1 MVRRRSSDRARR
13 GLRRRPLTVP
23 PSRQFFEDVRD
34 ALVGF
39 LPRALRSVSSRVTGR
54 NLKIWYGE
62 ADREHYEVHAIG
74 TGGRWRLE
82 VGWHAEHAKKERND
96 EVLKRVLQHENVW
109 RKALGP
115 APEAGRFVGPPGR
128 IWRRISEVWDG
139 ANLWGPEA
147 AVEAAARLAEYIEA
161 LEPTRRPTT

>member
-1 MVRRRSSDRARR
+1 
-13 GLRRRPLTVP
+13 LTVP

-62 ADREHYEVHAIG
+62 ADREHYEVQAIG

-82 VGWHAEHAKKERND
+82 VGWHAEHPRKESNE
-96 EVLKRVLQHENVW
+96 EVLKRLLEHENVW
-109 RKALGP
+109 RKDLGP
-115 APEAGRFVGPPGR
+115 VPEARRFVGSPGR

-147 AVEAAARLAEYIEA
+147 AVEAAARLAEYIAEYIEA
-161 LEPTRRPTT
+161 LEPTRRSTR